1 VSALSNSIWPNEQAM
16 FGPSNGQTPRSST
29 SNPSDSSSATVY
41 SGRALRRV
49 ERGESSSSTWATG
62 GTSLDGVSGADDGT
76 HITSG
81 GQAEVGEGVS
91 SRQDGNSYRRHR
103 PRNSGG
109 FLLESTFTHIKQPD
123 FTQQRAN
130 HERVDT
136 NAKGK
141 GVGDGVSTRTRKPAH
156 PRHRPKAS
164 LGSSPLAI
172 EVTNARVSGEDGAG
186 QESAGFPDKM
196 NLENVD
202 NAPTK
207 SLDVGG
213 DTYRK
218 SDSRLSGRY
227 AQPAG
232 ALAPPLGLETD
243 SVDIVNLALN
253 LSESRRRTVSAGR
266 LSTSNAV
273 GNRRVVSMS
282 MPSPGL
288 PESSPAA
295 GAGGSLRQHMQQQRR
310 VSRNISPLPV
320 KNQSSRFADA
330 SPVLDGSSQGQVGR
344 QSTVLLPLAL
354 GLSQDVQYN
363 FSDATL
369 SRAAKARAAM
379 ELSYEY
385 RRLLQYLPPIQS
397 SMITAGRPT
406 LPQSS
411 PASASQTFQ
420 ETLRLGRQ
428 YNPLQYVRNRRLRA
442 RLKLS
447 LDAEAEGW
455 GDLQRVR
462 GWVDKVADQPGRAIP
477 ALDAFSEKIALPEF
491 KKDVQ
496 ELPHSEDPS
505 SSYVTRHT
513 GLKAPHQRLDWMIAP
528 AELLAD
534 AFWLEEGTNKKLIED
549 KNGDKLL
556 QSNLL
561 SNTLKAPSIEYPVT
575 TEIQLSEDRG
585 SRSQKFVDLE
595 ALPSSMHQSPLDN
608 ERAER
613 GRQHHQLHVS
623 RHSLQERSAS
633 RYAETSRQ
641 KGLIRSRSSS
651 GSPEYHGRHFIRRFS
666 DSKKELSD
674 RNSTRALI
682 QEQKQ
687 LLWEEIKGMNGTGS
701 RDIDVFKDEVHEGPL
716 GRTSLGSRN
725 TPLTR
730 RDEQLRDKFHR
741 MPDPIT
747 VLREHAASTPRA
759 SLDSNSGKRSGRSTD
774 DLDMTAPNSPI
785 APNFVPSIAINLS
798 PPPSRST
805 SPSKNSLKSKLN
817 LLRPERSK
825 ERQPIDDID
834 LALGDVIS
842 RRSSRQVSAESDIP
856 GTESSSKLGLP
867 SPSKKR
873 LPRNINDSIDTDA
886 RSPDSRFRRDGKELR
901 EPESRLRGIFKGRR
915 IAQLVGT
922 EVSRVGD
929 FLWRRDLPTDTSV
942 QSSPASSMASEL
954 SDSDVSDALS
964 WGRETNQGSNLS
976 RTSTKVEDGKR
987 FTGKEAGPDQPKYHM
1002 SNLPIFKS
1010 PYREDEPK
1018 AATYSGAMEQ
1028 DHITSQQAAQR
1039 ERGRPARFDR
1049 FAPPR
1054 IDIRNASPSPHKKAK
1069 AISLGAE
1076 ATEKANGHLKRITRP
1091 PSSERGLLSLNE
1103 PTDPFLDTPGSFGRR
1118 GPPVTGLTSL
1128 GVSNSNASAQRPSLD
1143 RQRQWSI
1150 SDRKVSSSDQF
1161 PTKHETAHIRAL
1173 LLSSGIKAKEIC
1185 RRANEVRTPS
1195 PGFLEN
1201 ITDKPLPLVPRA
1213 QEHVLASRLLIHK
1226 IERVH
1231 KEIEDAKE
1239 RFAGHTVTEL
1249 HERIRLVDE
1258 RIQNQ
1263 LTPLVRACADEAD
1276 AFCTELTTTQT
1287 LAVKQLNDSVHH
1299 IMRRRRRRLK
1309 WIRRAG
1315 YVLLEWTLL
1324 GIMWWAWLVVVII
1337 RLARGGV
1344 GGIVG
1349 GVRWLLWL

>member
-1 VSALSNSIWPNEQAM
+1 M

-29 SNPSDSSSATVY
+29 SNPSDSSSPTVY
-41 SGRALRRV
+41 SGRALGRV

-62 GTSLDGVSGADDGT
+62 GTSLDEVSGTDDGT

-81 GQAEVGEGVS
+81 GQTGVGEGS
-91 SRQDGNSYRRHR
+91 SSHQDGNSHRRHR

-109 FLLESTFTHIKQPD
+109 FLLESTFPHIKQPD
-123 FTQQRAN
+123 FTQQRSN
-130 HERVDT
+130 QERMDT

-141 GVGDGVSTRTRKPAH
+141 GVGDGVSTRIRKSAH

-186 QESAGFPDKM
+186 QGRAGFTDKM
-196 NLENVD
+196 ALENVE
-202 NAPTK
+202 NAPTE
-207 SLDVGG
+207 SLNVGG
-213 DTYRK
+213 HTYRE
-218 SDSRLSGRY
+218 SDSSLSSRY

-232 ALAPPLGLETD
+232 ALAPPLELETD
-243 SVDIVNLALN
+243 SVDIVKLALN
-253 LSESRRRTVSAGR
+253 LSESRRRTVSVGR
-266 LSTSNAV
+266 LSASNTV

-282 MPSPGL
+282 MPSPSL
-288 PESSPAA
+288 SESSPAA

-310 VSRNISPLPV
+310 VSRNISPLPA

-330 SPVLDGSSQGQVGR
+330 SPVLDAPSHQGQVGR

-354 GLSQDVQYN
+354 GLGQDVQYN

-385 RRLLQYLPPIQS
+385 RRLLQYLPPIKS
-397 SMITAGRPT
+397 NMIAAGRPT
-406 LPQSS
+406 IPQSS
-411 PASASQTFQ
+411 PASASRASE
-420 ETLRLGRQ
+420 ETLGLGRQ
-428 YNPLQYVRNRRLRA
+428 YNPLQYIRNRRLRA

-447 LDAEAEGW
+447 LDAEADGW

-462 GWVDKVADQPGRAIP
+462 GWVDKVADQCGRASP
-477 ALDAFSEKIALPEF
+477 ALDAFSENIALPEF

-513 GLKAPHQRLDWMIAP
+513 GLKARHQRLDWMITP
-528 AELLAD
+528 AEMLAD

-556 QSNLL
+556 QSDLL
-561 SNTLKAPSIEYPVT
+561 SNTLKAPSVKDPVT
-575 TEIQLSEDRG
+575 SEVQLSEDRG
-585 SRSQKFVDLE
+585 SRSQRLLDLE
-595 ALPSSMHQSPLDN
+595 ALPSPANQSPLDN
-608 ERAER
+608 NRMER

-641 KGLIRSRSSS
+641 KGLIRSQSSS

-674 RNSTRALI
+674 RSSTRALI

-687 LLWEEIKGMNGTGS
+687 LLWKEIKEMNGAGS
-701 RDIDVFKDEVHEGPL
+701 GDIEVFENDIHEEPL
-716 GRTSLGSRN
+716 GRTSIGSRN
-725 TPLTR
+725 TPFTR
-730 RDEQLRDKFHR
+730 RDEEFRNKFRR

-747 VLREHAASTPRA
+747 VLREHANSTPRA
-759 SLDSNSGKRSGRSTD
+759 SLDSNSGKRPGRSTD

-805 SPSKNSLKSKLN
+805 SPSKYSLKSKLN
-817 LLRPERSK
+817 LLRPERSR
-825 ERQPIDDID
+825 ERQPIDEVD
-834 LALGDVIS
+834 LALGDGIS
-842 RRSSRQVSAESDIP
+842 RTSSRQVSAESDIP
-856 GTESSSKLGLP
+856 GIESSSKLGFPGL
-867 SPSKKR
+867 SKKW
-873 LPRNINDSIDTDA
+873 LSRNFNDGIDTDA
-886 RSPDSRFRRDGKELR
+886 RSPDSKFRRDGKELR
-901 EPESRLRGIFKGRR
+901 EPESRLRGVFKGRR
-915 IAQLVGT
+915 IAELVGN

-929 FLWRRDLPTDTSV
+929 FLWRRDLHTDTSV

-976 RTSTKVEDGKR
+976 RTPTKVEDGKR
-987 FTGKEAGPDQPKYHM
+987 FTGKEAAPDEPKYHM

-1018 AATYSGAMEQ
+1018 AVTYSGAMEQ

-1076 ATEKANGHLKRITRP
+1076 ATEKANGHLECSTRP
-1091 PSSERGLLSLNE
+1091 SSSERELE
-1103 PTDPFLDTPGSFGRR
+1103 PSDPFLDAPGSFGRR
-1118 GPPVTGLTSL
+1118 GPPVTGLTRL
-1128 GVSNSNASAQRPSLD
+1128 GASNSNASVQRPSLD

-1150 SDRKVSSSDQF
+1150 SDRKVSSSDRF
-1161 PTKHETAHIRAL
+1161 VTKREIAHIRAL

-1185 RRANEVRTPS
+1185 RRANEVRKPS

-1213 QEHVLASRLLIHK
+1213 QEHVLASRMLIRR
-1226 IERVH
+1226 IERAH
-1231 KEIEDAKE
+1231 REIEDAKE

-1249 HERIRLVDE
+1249 HERIGLVDG

-1263 LTPLVRACADEAD
+1263 LTPLVRACADDAD

-1287 LAVKQLNDSVHH
+1287 LAVKQLNDSVHQ

-1337 RLARGGV
+1337 RLVRGGV
-1344 GGIVG
+1344 GGIVS
-1349 GVRWLLWL
+1349 GVRWVLWL